1 MDLKLH
7 NVSKAYGAEQ
17 ALREVSLEVAD
28 FRALSFIGPSG
39 GGKSTLLRIIAGLE
53 KPSTGKVT
61 VDGEDLPET
70 ARALAQYRRHVGM
83 VFQAYNLFPHFTAL
97 RNVTLPLIEVHGMK
111 PPEATELARELL
123 RRFQLEP
130 HAEKK
135 PAALSGG
142 QKQRVA
148 IVRAVAIRPK
158 FLIFD
163 EPTSALD
170 PEMTAEVLEII
181 EELRG
186 DNRDLLLVTHEIA
199 FARRVSDYTAFLS
212 DGRLLELRPSAELF
226 ENPGH
231 PELRRFLE
239 KTLRY

>member
-1 MDLKLH
+1 MKIELKELTKTFGEEH
-7 NVSKAYGAEQ
+7 
-17 ALREVSLEVAD
+17 ALRDVSLDLEDV
-28 FRALSFIGPSG
+28 RALSFIGPSG

-53 KPSTGKVT
+53 RPTRGSVKIDDEPVPT
-61 VDGEDLPET
+61 EET
-70 ARALAQYRRHVGM
+70 ALRQYRKHVGT
-83 VFQAYNLFPHFTAL
+83 VFQAYNLFPHLTAL
-97 RNVTLPLIEVHGMK
+97 RNITLPLEKVHGVARV
-111 PPEATELARELL
+111 EARERAMELL
-123 RRFQLEP
+123 ERFQLGP
-130 HAEKK
+130 HAQKK

-181 EELRG
+181 EELRR
-186 DNRDLLLVTHEIA
+186 DQRDLLLVTHEIA
-199 FARRVSDYTAFLS
+199 FARKTSTHTAFLAE
-212 DGRLLELRPSAELF
+212 GQLLEVAPSPELF
-226 ENPGH
+226 QNPKNPALQG
-231 PELRRFLE
+231 FLE